1 MAAACRLLLADSAD
15 RPMINHLHAQGM
27 VAFRGRQVS
36 GRGEM
41 SGHDVT
47 NYTACS
53 VIPIDPAAESAVV
66 KRARRLI
73 QADDAEPRS

>member
-1 MAAACRLLLADSAD
+1 
-15 RPMINHLHAQGM
+15 
-27 VAFRGRQVS
+27 
-36 GRGEM
+36 M